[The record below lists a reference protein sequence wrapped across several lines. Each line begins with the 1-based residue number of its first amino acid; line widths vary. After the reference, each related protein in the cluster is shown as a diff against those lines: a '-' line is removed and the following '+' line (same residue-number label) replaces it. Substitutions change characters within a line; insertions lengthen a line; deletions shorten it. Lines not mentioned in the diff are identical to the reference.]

1 MITDN
6 RMILIILVY
15 RSVSHILQFYIV
27 TFTIAENV

>member
-1 MITDN
+1 MITDY

-27 TFTIAENV
+27 AFTIAKNV